1 MTSNGKPPGPPGLP
15 ASPLPLD
22 QEALH
27 IVRYSAGRLTHL
39 TDDFIDWLHREIVA
53 LSPEVG
59 HSVAGEGWPFCE
71 RMAQAMLW
79 VALTDQS
86 PGVAADVLRR
96 VGADNWHDGFPDAD
110 YVSVAHAL
118 VRTLRDLSGTD
129 WFTAMASAWISCF
142 QWMQPHLLAGA
153 RQAAAEPAPNSVP
166 QPAPRPAA
174 GPRPPPPP
182 NGRPVNGSAAEPDFE
197 SVAGLLDDDDED
209 VGYGQ
214 LMMSMTLNSRRDRSH
229 PA

>member
-1 MTSNGKPPGPPGLP
+1 M
-15 ASPLPLD
+15 PLD
-22 QEALH
+22 EEALR

-86 PGVAADVLRR
+86 AGVVAGVLRR
-96 VGADNWHDGFPDAD
+96 VGADNWRDGFPDAD

-118 VRTLRDLSGTD
+118 VRALRDLSGAD
-129 WFTAMASAWISCF
+129 WLTAMASAWISCF
-142 QWMQPHLLAGA
+142 QWMQPYLLAGA
-153 RQAAAEPAPNSVP
+153 HQAAAEPRP
-166 QPAPRPAA
+166 QPAFIPHANGQAGNGAVGAA
-174 GPRPPPPP
+174 G
-182 NGRPVNGSAAEPDFE
+182 AESELE
-197 SVAGLLDDDDED
+197 SVAHSLDDDDDED
-209 VGYGQ
+209 LGYGQ